1 MPDPRD
7 RLGRFAPRTPRSPTQ
22 RELPFTPPPAGVAG
36 VIDALEQL
44 RERLVLLADVEATAP
59 PTLRLVDAEGP
70 PAPSPPPPPPPAAAE
85 DSAAHLVRGRHSTT
99 VYLSPELRA
108 RVRHYSVD
116 HNVTL
121 SDLTERAL
129 RELLEREARR

>member
-1 MPDPRD
+1 D
-7 RLGRFAPRTPRSPTQ
+7 RFGRFAPRSPRSPTTQ
-22 RELPFTPPPAGVAG
+22 RELPFTPPAGGVAG

-44 RERLVLLADVEATAP
+44 RERLVLLADVEAAAP

-70 PAPSPPPPPPPAAAE
+70 PAPSPPPPPPPPPAAAE
-85 DSAAHLVRGRHSTT
+85 DSAAHLIRGRHSTT

-108 RVRHYSVD
+108 RVKHYSVD
-116 HNVTL
+116 HDVTL

-129 RELLEREARR
+129 RELLEREAGR